1 MSTTRPLLGMKRVTE
16 VTCKEPLGNRLSPTG
31 SKQQQESLTVDEFA
45 VFENKQEE
53 LKCAKPRVEQVFR
66 VVFTIIGLLDTGAH
80 SSTASR
86 QIWLQLK
93 GKRDDVSRAKVNID
107 CDLLKLA

>member
-16 VTCKEPLGNRLSPTG
+16 VTCKEPLGNRLSPTA
-31 SKQQQESLTVDEFA
+31 SKQQQEALTVDEFA

-53 LKCAKPRVEQVFR
+53 LKCAKPRVEHVFR
-66 VVFTIIGLLDTGAH
+66 VAFTIICLLDTGAH

-107 CDLLKLA
+107 CDSLKLA